1 MGSKQVGWTHIGL
14 AVMGSV
20 MAVSVGTASAIA
32 QPDPLAPLPV
42 PPPDDIPEEILRTEV
57 IFEARSPLDGSP
69 MAAAAYAQLQ
79 QDLAASQTTLTLNND
94 IRRILFLLQTRRAL
108 KPLIPFLP

>member
-1 MGSKQVGWTHIGL
+1 
-14 AVMGSV
+14 